1 MEEIEILSIISKYNP
16 WWSGKEIPKSQTL
29 DFRRNFF
36 HVLTKE
42 IDRKEITVV
51 LGPRRVGKTVLMYQL
66 IKQLIDNGVSP
77 SNVFYF
83 SVDNKELIR
92 NKVGIDKIIET
103 YYKLLLKKPMD
114 SVDSTVYIFLDEIQ
128 DIEDWHDTL
137 KNIWDLKYNIKFF
150 VSGSSTTALAKGA
163 MESLLGRV
171 NRYTIL
177 SFKFS
182 EILGYNK
189 IELGYTHMALRT
201 AFATS
206 LSKSDPK
213 ILFDAFNDILGKVVP
228 LKDRIEILLN
238 RYFIVGGY
246 PEFLDSGNDYMMI
259 NRTIQEKLKF
269 IFYQDIIRFFRVR
282 NTGVLDDLFSMIAS
296 SSGTKMNINKTARD
310 LNIQRP
316 TLKSH
321 LEHFKEIFLVAE
333 TEFFSRSRRNR
344 ALKNRKIY
352 VLDTGIRNASI
363 GNIDDRV
370 LENSTELGKIA
381 ECFVFDHL
389 IRLKFILEQSPTP
402 KLFYWDNKKEVDFIF
417 ELKDALLPIEVKYT
431 NVVSNEDLIG
441 INDFIRTFKAP
452 FGLVLSKDIFE
463 LRGNILIIP
472 IWLFFLIV

>member
-42 IDRKEITVV
+42 IDKREITVV

-66 IKQLIDNGVSP
+66 IKHLLDKGVNP
-77 SNVFYF
+77 NNVLYI

-92 NKVGIDKIIET
+92 NKVGIEKILET
-103 YYKLLLKKPMD
+103 YYKLLVKKPMD
-114 SVDSTVYIFLDEIQ
+114 SDETVYVFLDEIQ

-137 KNIWDLKYNIKFF
+137 KNLWDLKYRIKFF
-150 VSGSSTTALAKGA
+150 VSGSATTALSKGA

-182 EILGYNK
+182 EVLDYNK
-189 IELGYTHMALRT
+189 IELGYTNMKLRT
-201 AFATS
+201 AFTNS
-206 LSKSDPK
+206 LLKSDPK
-213 ILFDAFNDILGKVVP
+213 ILFDEFNGILGEVVP
-228 LKDRIEILLN
+228 LKDKIEIFLN
-238 RYFIVGGY
+238 KYFIAGGY
-246 PEFLDSGNDYMMI
+246 PEFLDSGNDYLLV
-259 NRTIQEKLKF
+259 NRNILEKLKF
-269 IFYQDIIRFFRVR
+269 TFYQDIIRFYKVR
-282 NTGVLDDLFSMIAS
+282 NAGVLDDLFSMVAS
-296 SSGTKMNINKTARD
+296 SSGTKININKTARD

-316 TLKSH
+316 TLKTY
-321 LEHFKEIFLVAE
+321 LEYFKNIFLVAE

-363 GNIDDRV
+363 GNLDDRV
-370 LENSTELGKIA
+370 LGNSAELGKVA

-389 IRLKFILEQSPTP
+389 MRLKFILEPSPNP
-402 KLFYWDNKKEVDFIF
+402 KLFYWENKKEVDFIF
-417 ELKDALLPIEVKYT
+417 ELKSNLLPIEVKY
-431 NVVSNEDLIG
+431 SNTISNDDLAG
-441 INDFIRTFKAP
+441 INDFIKTFKSP
-452 FGLVLSKDIFE
+452 FGLVLSRDVFE
-463 LRGNILIIP
+463 QRGNILIIP
-472 IWLFFLIV
+472 IWLFSLMI